1 MALQNVKTCENP
13 GHDEGSTKRRDLDGL
28 ENDVCCLLAMNCFFS
43 SLFSDTRNSDLRYP
57 KMMG

>member
-28 ENDVCCLLAMNCFFS
+28 ENDVCCLLAMNWVFF
-43 SLFSDTRNSDLRYP
+43 FPIFRHPDLRP
-57 KMMG
+57 KIS